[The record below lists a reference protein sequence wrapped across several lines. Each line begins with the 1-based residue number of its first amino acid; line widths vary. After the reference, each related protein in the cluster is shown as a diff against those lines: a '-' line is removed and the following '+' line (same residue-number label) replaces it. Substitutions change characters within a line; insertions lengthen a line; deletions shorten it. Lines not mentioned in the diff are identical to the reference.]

1 MTTQSDGNWGKELCL
16 NIIRTVHWRWR
27 EMKYYF
33 NTKYANMA
41 ISTEGA
47 IYIFFKRSCD
57 FFSSDLSERE
67 FSFGEWSC
75 FDKSSFSVEYWKE
88 YNKSSVTLIDEEK
101 IRRVIEGISQEDI
114 MITGAGLSNIAGI
127 PTQKELEDSLFL
139 NDPLELFKCC
149 MKDPNRLIN
158 ILRFFYCRLSVA
170 KPTIAHYK
178 IKLLQ
183 DQKNFVVA
191 TENLDLLHE
200 KSGVEAIH
208 IPQSVYMLENI
219 CYKRAF
225 LIGVGNPCCQSFLK
239 ELEESGT
246 AICAV
251 SITKP
256 NLDVKNFMWYPGS
269 IESIFDWRQNV

>member
-1 MTTQSDGNWGKELCL
+1 
-16 NIIRTVHWRWR
+16 
-27 EMKYYF
+27 MKYYF

-47 IYIFFKRSCD
+47 IHIFFKRSCD
-57 FFSSDLSERE
+57 FFSSGLSERE
-67 FSFGEWSC
+67 FSFGECSC
-75 FDKSSFSVEYWKE
+75 FGESSFSVEYWE
-88 YNKSSVTLIDEEK
+88 DYNTGSVTFIDKEK
-101 IRRVIEGISQEDI
+101 MKRLIEGISEEDI

-139 NDPLELFKCC
+139 NDPPELFKCC
-149 MKDPNRLIN
+149 MKDPDRLIN

-170 KPTIAHYK
+170 KPTMAHYK
-178 IKLLQ
+178 IKSLQ
-183 DQKNFVVA
+183 ERKNFVVA

-208 IPQSVYMLENI
+208 IPRSVNMLENI
-219 CYKRAF
+219 CYRRVF

-239 ELEESGT
+239 GLEESGT
-246 AICAV
+246 AIYAV

-256 NLDVKNFMWYPGS
+256 NLNVKNFNWYPGS